1 MFPLSLSGDKRFLH
15 LLFIGKY
22 CLSFQNHHVN
32 RRLVLETCCE
42 EINVK
47 SFVKLQFC
55 QEEVREIERTRLGK
69 RSGFLLLNSN
79 VSFSLSLS
87 VVFLCQFLCKT
98 RQCLIRIRM
107 DWKCSPRCKNKFKR
121 EAFCCST
128 EISSSSSQING

>member
-1 MFPLSLSGDKRFLH
+1 MAGLPQEGETPVGFSFLKPNLNLLSPLSLSGVKRFLH
-15 LLFIGKY
+15 LLFFGKY
-22 CLSFQNHHVN
+22 CLSFLNHHVN
-32 RRLVLETCCE
+32 RRLELETCCE

-98 RQCLIRIRM
+98 HQCLIRIRM
-107 DWKCSPRCKNKFKR
+107 D
-121 EAFCCST
+121 
-128 EISSSSSQING
+128 